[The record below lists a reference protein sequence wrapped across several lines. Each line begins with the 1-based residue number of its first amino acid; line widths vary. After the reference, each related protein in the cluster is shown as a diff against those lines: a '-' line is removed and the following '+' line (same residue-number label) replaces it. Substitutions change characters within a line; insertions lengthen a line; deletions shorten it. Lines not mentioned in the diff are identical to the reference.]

1 LKKLSTAA
9 LAMAALAAPASASA
23 DNIRQ
28 KGGIV
33 GDDKAKIS
41 LKVETRDDGSPKAIV
56 DYAAENIATRCEG
69 KSSRIDFTVLDPV
82 PVKDDGGFKV
92 RLRNGEGGVLRISGK
107 VEKGNERVV
116 GNLKSNEF
124 ETSTGDTCKTPKQ
137 RWNTSA

>member
-1 LKKLSTAA
+1 MKKLTTAA
-9 LAMAALAAPASASA
+9 LALAALAAPSTAAA
-23 DNIRQ
+23 DTIRQ

-41 LKVETRDDGSPKAIV
+41 LKVETKGKTPKAIV
-56 DYAAENIATRCEG
+56 DYAAEDIATRCDG

-92 RLRNGEGGVLRISGK
+92 RLRNGEGGVLRITGK
-107 VEKGNERVV
+107 VLKGNKEVV

-124 ETSTGDTCKTPKQ
+124 ETSTGDVCKTPKQ
-137 RWNTSA
+137 RFHTES